1 MEIHDTLN
9 PKIFSGDKLKPE
21 IREKINEIVDA
32 FVNRL
37 TVKPDILDVELVGS
51 NASYNYTKHSDLD
64 VHIVTNFELLSKDVF
79 LLQALYNA
87 EKSAFNKSHDI
98 FIKGLNVEL
107 YIEDVNAGAASNGV
121 YSVLNDKWI
130 KFPKPLT
137 DIQEYDLSRQVSIWQ
152 DKIQKALTS
161 GSFEDVKNVI
171 NTLYMIRKN
180 SIAIDG
186 EYGKGN
192 QLFKEIRNLGLLDAL
207 KQRADEVLSQELSME
222 SLSENYTLG
231 QLINL
236 IQK

>member
-1 MEIHDTLN
+1 MEIHDILN
-9 PKIFSGDKLKPE
+9 PKLFSGDKLKPE
-21 IREKINEIVDA
+21 VREKINDIVDA
-32 FVNRL
+32 FIDSL
-37 TVKPDILDVELVGS
+37 TIKPDVLDVELVGS
-51 NASYNYTKHSDLD
+51 NASYNYTKYSDLD
-64 VHIVTNFELLSKDVF
+64 VHIVTNFELLSNDVV

-87 EKSAFNKSHDI
+87 EKSSFNKNHDI

-107 YIEDVNAGAASNGV
+107 YVEDVNAGTASNGV
-121 YSVLNDKWI
+121 YSVLNDEWI
-130 KFPKPLT
+130 KFPRKLT
-137 DIQEYDLSRQVSIWQ
+137 DVPEYDLSKQVSIWQ
-152 DKIQKALTS
+152 DKIQKALAN
-161 GSFEDVKNVI
+161 GSFEDLKRVV

-207 KQRADEVLSQELSME
+207 KQRTNEVLSQQLSME

-236 IQK
+236 I